1 MNEKS
6 KDFEHRFSLLLKIF
20 KSKPKFFIKYLLENE
35 AFTDVFISK
44 ILNSSKLKN
53 AVENNEDLIGQHFS
67 SIEDMQEKYTSL
79 LEHDDKNIS
88 YYALLP
94 NESLKDQQLR
104 LNKLLTEVLKDEDYT
119 KAINIKNYM
128 IHMKMKV
135 DPLK

>member
-1 MNEKS
+1 MAA
-6 KDFEHRFSLLLKIF
+6 KDFEQRFSLLLKIF
-20 KSKPKFFIKYLLENE
+20 KSKPKFFIKYLLEND

-67 SIEDMQEKYTSL
+67 SIEDMQEKYTAL
-79 LEHDDKNIS
+79 LEHDDKEIS

-94 NESLKDQQLR
+94 NETLKDQQLR
-104 LNKLLTEVLKDEDYT
+104 LNKLLNEVLKEEDYS

-128 IHMKMKV
+128 LHMKMKI
-135 DPLK
+135 DPSK

>member
-1 MNEKS
+1 MAEKS
-6 KDFEHRFSLLLKIF
+6 KDFEHRFSILLKIF
-20 KSKPKFFIKYLLENE
+20 KSKPKFFIKYLLEND

-53 AVENNEDLIGQHFS
+53 AVENNEELIGQHFS
-67 SIEDMQEKYTSL
+67 SIEDMQEKYGAL
-79 LEHDDKNIS
+79 LEHDNKDVS